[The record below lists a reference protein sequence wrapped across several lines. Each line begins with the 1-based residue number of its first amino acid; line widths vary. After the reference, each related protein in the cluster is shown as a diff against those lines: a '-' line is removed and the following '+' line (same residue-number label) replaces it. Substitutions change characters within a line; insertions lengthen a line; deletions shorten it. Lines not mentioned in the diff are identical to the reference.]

1 MILLGVGLYVNLLS
15 KRIDELREG
24 MKAMDAGQREGNK
37 ALNEKGLMY
46 VSTQE
51 FKNRSRTSFSARAC
65 VVGLQEVI
73 GWTTRASCST
83 VIGYLCT

>member
-65 VVGLQEVI
+65 VVQEVI